1 MKGGARVEATGKRNA
16 DLLAGRNALKDRHHL
31 AANDIN
37 GRGGWQ
43 IMTPR
48 MTRRLPFIV
57 AAIGVLIVVY
67 QWANARPLWLDEEM
81 IALNFR
87 DRPFAGLGGRLW
99 LDQSAPLGWLALQR
113 FVLLTFGPSELAV
126 RALPAAFGVAT
137 VIAALYV
144 GQRWLTTAG
153 STVLVL
159 LCSLGQWIS
168 FHAVELKPVPRPT
181 RFGG

>member
-1 MKGGARVEATGKRNA
+1 
-16 DLLAGRNALKDRHHL
+16 
-31 AANDIN
+31 
-37 GRGGWQ
+37 
-43 IMTPR
+43 

-113 FVLLTFGPSELAV
+113 LVLLTLGSSELAI
-126 RALPAAFGVAT
+126 RALPAAFGVAHRDR
-137 VIAALYV
+137 
-144 GQRWLTTAG
+144 G
-153 STVLVL
+153 
-159 LCSLGQWIS
+159 
-168 FHAVELKPVPRPT
+168 AVRRPT
-181 RFGG
+181 MADDGR